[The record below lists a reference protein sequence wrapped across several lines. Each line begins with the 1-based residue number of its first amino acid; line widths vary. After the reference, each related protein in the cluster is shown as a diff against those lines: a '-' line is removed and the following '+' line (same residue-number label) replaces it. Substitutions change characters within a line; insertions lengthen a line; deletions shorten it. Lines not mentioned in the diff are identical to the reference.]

1 MLAHGIYDALAMS
14 ASINPYIGV
23 VCFLLLIIVCILM
36 HKEAFKRIKTQ
47 IARDKRGY

>member
-1 MLAHGIYDALAMS
+1 MEENLQRPTPVRKSKLYYVAG
-14 ASINPYIGV
+14 
-23 VCFLLLIIVCILM
+23 LIVVCILM